1 MANYTRNMNQTAT
14 YWAVASRNSFNEPT
28 FAAPVQIR
36 CRWENKNVL
45 FKDPSGRERVSAA
58 IVYPEMPLALEGY
71 LFLGTSASTT
81 PRALSGAEEILQV
94 GTSPNIAGGL
104 VLNKVFL

>member
-1 MANYTRNMNQTAT
+1 MTNYTRNMNQTAT
-14 YWAVASRNSFNEPT
+14 YWAVASRNAYNEAT

-36 CRWENKNVL
+36 CRWEDKVVL
-45 FKDPSGRERVSAA
+45 FRDAAGRERVSNAV
-58 IVYPEMPLALEGY
+58 VYPEIPLALEGY

-81 PRALSGAEEILQV
+81 PRALSGAQEILQV
-94 GTSPNIAGGL
+94 GASPNLPGGL